1 MDGLPE
7 DQRDDDEDS
16 RSSSGSP
23 STPEERAESPQHP
36 HQQQNNHHQQ
46 QNRHQ
51 HHQEEGAA
59 AFPLQELVLAPSNPD
74 HVVAPAAPLLLRHA
88 SISSLDESSQ
98 KYKTSVSTFSD
109 GGLFEIKDY
118 KFLKHNLNDE

>member
-23 STPEERAESPQHP
+23 STPEERAEGPQH
-36 HQQQNNHHQQ
+36 QHQQ

-59 AFPLQELVLAPSNPD
+59 AFPLQVLAPSNPD
-74 HVVAPAAPLLLRHA
+74 HVAAPAAPLLLRHA

-109 GGLFEIKDY
+109 GGLYEKQT
-118 KFLKHNLNDE
+118 L

>member
-23 STPEERAESPQHP
+23 STPEERAESPQH
-36 HQQQNNHHQQ
+36 QQQNNHQHQE

-74 HVVAPAAPLLLRHA
+74 QVVAPAAPLLLRHA

-109 GGLFEIKDY
+109 GGLYEKQTF
-118 KFLKHNLNDE
+118 

>member
-23 STPEERAESPQHP
+23 STPEERAEGPQ
-36 HQQQNNHHQQ
+36 HQQ

-109 GGLFEIKDY
+109 GGLFEIKDN
-118 KFLKHNLNDE
+118 KFLKQNLNDE

>member
-16 RSSSGSP
+16 RSSSGAP
-23 STPEERAESPQHP
+23 STPEDRPSTPQNQPVH
-36 HQQQNNHHQQ
+36 
-46 QNRHQ
+46 
-51 HHQEEGAA
+51 EGGAA
-59 AFPLQELVLAPSNPD
+59 AYQVVVVPAPVHHQGAQP
-74 HVVAPAAPLLLRHA
+74 APLLLRHA

-109 GGLFEIKDY
+109 GSYF
-118 KFLKHNLNDE
+118 